1 MRLGADLETTG
12 AVAALEVDPDRLSG
26 QLNRNFGIWR
36 EADHR
41 GSVEFDL
48 IFERGLTLPAAGEP
62 PLQRERVYQPA
73 HNIGRMRYLE
83 CSQLDEKGQPTGEI
97 ANWEQIHFPFDPSLR
112 QHPDVSLVPVR
123 LLEHPEGLRVREG
136 YTCDAS
142 GTVRVRISAEPGGF
156 AREYAVAA
164 SARE

>member
-1 MRLGADLETTG
+1 MRAEADLGTAG
-12 AVAALEVDPDRLSG
+12 AMAASEADPDKLGG
-26 QLNRNFGIWR
+26 QLKRNFGIWR
-36 EADHR
+36 EPDRR
-41 GSVEFDL
+41 GTIEFDL
-48 IFERGLTLPAAGEP
+48 IFARGLMLPAAGEP

-83 CSQLDEKGQPTGEI
+83 CSQLDEKGQPAGEI
-97 ANWEQIHFPFDPSLR
+97 VNWEQIHFPFDPGLR
-112 QHPDVSLVPVR
+112 QHPDLSMVLVA
-123 LLEHPEGLRVREG
+123 LLAHPEGLRVREG

-156 AREYAVAA
+156 AREYSVAA